1 MKRFAAFCLATLAL
15 ALPSSAQDY
24 CSSLA
29 ISSVADDVRPYQT
42 VTIAVEKSIP
52 DAPVFLVVG
61 PTLGKTT
68 ISLRGQGSLILD
80 LASPYRTYLFG
91 AADAQGD
98 LSRSVIV
105 PINRGLTLHAQA
117 VSVLMTRN
125 PSGKRMIET
134 CTSNPVTFEL

>member
-1 MKRFAAFCLATLAL
+1 MKRFAAFCLASLAL

-29 ISSVADDVRPYQT
+29 ITTVPDDVRPYQT

-68 ISLRGQGSLILD
+68 IPLRGQGSLILD
-80 LASPYRTYLFG
+80 LASPYRTYLLG
-91 AADAQGD
+91 VTDAEGG
-98 LSRSVIV
+98 LSRSVV
-105 PINRGLTLHAQA
+105 ATTNRDITLHAQA
-117 VSVLMTRN
+117 VTVLMTRN
-125 PSGKRMIET
+125 PSGKRMVET
-134 CTSNPVTFEL
+134 CTSNPVTFDL